1 MNGLFQ
7 LSENP
12 FFNVTLYS
20 ISCFRG
26 LLTQQ
31 SIHCHKICPI
41 FFSAMMKWGILR
53 DTVWFPSLMGKR
65 EERKCNNYSL
75 LYLICS
81 PADVSSSSPLVSGQ
95 RLDSASWASDTVLV
109 CRHPGDRRLELVS
122 GQCTMCNVYPG
133 DCLFVF
139 RWTSGPMCLRQYW
152 PPTSVL
158 LARICLWL
166 ADNITVSAHVMSPR
180 GLVWTQTDCTF
191 LAFFHFYKNIS
202 SFLGLA
208 RQTTISANEYQFS
221 PPVVSVRIEKYL
233 FHST

>member
-12 FFNVTLYS
+12 FFNVTLYA

-75 LYLICS
+75 VFNLQSSWRELLLS
-81 PADVSSSSPLVSGQ
+81 PGLGPEAGLRLLGQ
-95 RLDSASWASDTVLV
+95 R
-109 CRHPGDRRLELVS
+109 HGPGLQTPRGTAPGAGEWPVH
-122 GQCTMCNVYPG
+122 NVYPG
-133 DCLFVF
+133 DCLFVY

-180 GLVWTQTDCTF
+180 GLLWTQTDCTVH
-191 LAFFHFYKNIS
+191 AFFHLYKNIS